1 MIDIID
7 GIYILVRI
15 FGFMIKKI
23 YLIYYLKLYYYL
35 VDFVINIVVFN
46 NCFIFS
52 FFKFMNCFIIIY
64 CIKEYC
70 LCIDILMY

>member
-23 YLIYYLKLYYYL
+23 LFDLLFK
-35 VDFVINIVVFN
+35 IVLL
-46 NCFIFS
+46 FS
-52 FFKFMNCFIIIY
+52 RFCN
-64 CIKEYC
+64 
-70 LCIDILMY
+70 